1 METKPEA
8 LNLNNR
14 IFPARVAQV
23 INPIQLVINR
33 GSIHDVKLGQ
43 RMLIYRKGDQEIK
56 DPESGES
63 LGYLELVKGTG
74 QVIHVQEKICT
85 IESDKKKS
93 PRRIIKN
100 AWGFPQEDIIE
111 GEALPFDQ
119 PEVGDL
125 VKPI

>member
-1 METKPEA
+1 MEKNPEA
-8 LNLNNR
+8 LNLKNR

-23 INPIQLVINR
+23 INPAQLVINR
-33 GSIHDVKLGQ
+33 GSLHDVKVGQ
-43 RMLIYRKGDQEIK
+43 RMLIYRRGDQEIK

-63 LGYLELVKGTG
+63 LGYLERVKGTG

-85 IESDKKKS
+85 VESDKKKY
-93 PRRIIKN
+93 PRRIKSVL
-100 AWGFPQEDIIE
+100 GLTEDIIE
-111 GEALPFDQ
+111 GEALPFEH

>member
-1 METKPEA
+1 MEKNPEVF
-8 LNLNNR
+8 NLQNR
-14 IFPARVAQV
+14 IFPALVAQV
-23 INPIQLVINR
+23 INPSQLVINR
-33 GSIHDVKLGQ
+33 GSLHGVKVGQ
-43 RMLIYRKGDQEIK
+43 RMLIYRTGDQEIK

-74 QVIHVQEKICT
+74 KVIHVQEKICT
-85 IESDKKKS
+85 IESDKKKA

-100 AWGFPQEDIIE
+100 SWGFPEEDIIE